1 MITSIVQI
9 SRRLTAGLVVVAAVV
24 STACTTTSLVNMWH
38 DPAYPK
44 QPLNRI
50 LVVALHKGPAAR
62 RVWEDGFVA
71 ALKDHGVD
79 ATPSYQLF
87 PTADPD
93 TTALLAAVGHRGFEG
108 VLLTHRQSATRE
120 PQYVPGYVTAGPGW
134 YRGPW
139 INHYAMYYQRIYAP
153 GYVEIN
159 RVVRYEIDLWMTT
172 GEARLVWSGT
182 TASINPASSK
192 QVNREIAD
200 QIVPQL
206 VQTGIIAGR

>member
-1 MITSIVQI
+1 VITSIASR
-9 SRRLTAGLVVVAAVV
+9 SRRLAAGFVVAAGLMA
-24 STACTTTSLVNMWH
+24 ACTSTSLVNMWH

-50 LVVALHKGPAAR
+50 LVVTLHKDPASR
-62 RVWEDGFVA
+62 RIWEDGFVA
-71 ALKDHGVD
+71 ALKNHGVD
-79 ATPSYQLF
+79 ATPSYKLF
-87 PTADPD
+87 PAADPD
-93 TTALLAAVGHRGFEG
+93 TTALLAAVGQRGFEG
-108 VLLTHRQSATRE
+108 VLIAHRGAVTTE
-120 PQYVPGYVTAGPGW
+120 PNYVPGYVTVGPGW

-139 INHYAMYYQRIYAP
+139 ISHYSIYYQRIYAP
-153 GYVEIN
+153 GYVELN
-159 RVVRYEIDLWMTT
+159 RVVRYEIDLWMTG
-172 GEARLVWSGT
+172 GEGRLVWSGT